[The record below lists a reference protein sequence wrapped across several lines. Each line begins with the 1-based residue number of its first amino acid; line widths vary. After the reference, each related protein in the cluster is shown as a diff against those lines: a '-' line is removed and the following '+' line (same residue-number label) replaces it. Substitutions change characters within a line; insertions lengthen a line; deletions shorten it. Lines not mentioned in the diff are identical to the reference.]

1 MRKARLFTAISAALV
16 ITTAQATGGNVRSA
30 ADQAQDKLAA
40 ADCSINWV
48 SETGRIYC
56 FGNEDLK
63 ESFVKDV
70 TADLS
75 KPQILWN
82 SDERWHP

>member
-1 MRKARLFTAISAALV
+1 MRIARLFTAISTAMLMA
-16 ITTAQATGGNVRSA
+16 TAQATEGNVRSA
-30 ADQAQDKLAA
+30 TDHAQDKLAA

-56 FGNEDLK
+56 FGNEETK
-63 ESFVKDV
+63 ENFVKDV
-70 TADLS
+70 QENLS
-75 KPQILWN
+75 KPQIIWN